1 MRNILLIKLCLHGRI
16 QVEIEKLAG
25 KVPVLLVNTQDFDWK
40 ALRDIRTTFMK
51 ARAEAKEEGSPL
63 ITELK
68 TIKVFE
74 NLHDISQSQ
83 LLHCYFEYQCVIVV
97 ASGYM
102 PSRSIRFSTSL
113 SEINEKIWVS
123 LDLFT
128 FLKSKLTARFNG
140 FLFIWYICFIV
151 N

>member
-1 MRNILLIKLCLHGRI
+1 MKLCLHGV

-40 ALRDIRTTFMK
+40 ELRDIRATFMK

-63 ITELK
+63 VTELK
-68 TIKVFE
+68 TIKVYE
-74 NLHDISQSQ
+74 NVHYISQSQ
-83 LLHCYFEYQCVIVV
+83 LPHCYFEYQCVIVD
-97 ASGYM
+97 ASGYI

-113 SEINEKIWVS
+113 SKVNEKTWVS

-128 FLKSKLTARFNG
+128 IPKSKLTTDLNV
-140 FLFIWYICFIV
+140 FLFFW
-151 N
+151 